1 MGNHRK
7 RLVSLGLSAAF
18 LLAACADDG
27 RGAGTSSP
35 EKTPQ
40 PGAVERPA
48 PALAADGTWV
58 KGGPVDL
65 AALREKKV
73 VLLEVGFSSCKR
85 CRSTIPYLTKWSQ
98 RYADKGLEVMFVNDG
113 TVSPPLESVK
123 GFVKEMGIPFAV
135 LHDANGT
142 TAKAY
147 GVSAYPHVFLI
158 DRRGGIAW
166 DGSPVGKD
174 AEVEQQIEKLLN

>member
-1 MGNHRK
+1 M
-7 RLVSLGLSAAF
+7 RLVTLGLGAA
-18 LLAACADDG
+18 LALAACGDG
-27 RGAGTSSP
+27 GGAGTASS
-35 EKTPQ
+35 EKAGA

-48 PALAADGTWV
+48 PALSTDGTWV

-73 VLLEVGFSSCKR
+73 VLLEVGFASCKR
-85 CRSTIPYLTKWSQ
+85 CQSTIPKLDKW
-98 RYADKGLEVMFVNDG
+98 RRAYAEKGLEVVFVNDG
-113 TVSPPLESVK
+113 TVSPPLESAQGLVK
-123 GFVKEMGIPFAV
+123 SFGIEFPV

-166 DGSPVGKD
+166 DGSPMGKE
-174 AEVEQQIEKLLN
+174 AELEKQIEKVLN